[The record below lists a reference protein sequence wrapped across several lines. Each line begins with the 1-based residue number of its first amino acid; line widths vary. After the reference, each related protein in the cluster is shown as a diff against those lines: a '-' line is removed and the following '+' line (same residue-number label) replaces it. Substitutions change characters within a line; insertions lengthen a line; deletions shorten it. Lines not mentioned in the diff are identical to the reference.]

1 MSRWFYYCSHL
12 LDESKLGLE
21 AGDELFF
28 LFDLLLGFED
38 EVGGGAFDVAR
49 VLHSEVEGV
58 EFATDG
64 KNFISEGIFVVCDNL
79 LGDVEVE
86 LVIRKG

>member
-1 MSRWFYYCSHL
+1 MKL
-12 LDESKLGLE
+12 LDELELGFE

-38 EVGGGAFDVAR
+38 EVGGGAFDVVR
-49 VLHSEVEGV
+49 ILHSEVEGV

-64 KNFISEGIFVVCDNL
+64 ENFISEGIFVVCDDL